1 MCCHGDYI
9 LVSNRIETSCV
20 TFCVLDCASYC
31 DNVLG
36 RGEREKGEGTDER
49 GKGKRRGN
57 EWAAGGGRKYAELLN
72 SLCSI
77 GTHTTN

>member
-1 MCCHGDYI
+1 MCCHGAYI

-49 GKGKRRGN
+49 GKGKRDEGMSGLQG
-57 EWAAGGGRKYAELLN
+57 EEESML
-72 SLCSI
+72 SFSI
-77 GTHTTN
+77 PFAV